1 MSPAPAPRHSPLPL
15 VPRESVRTLA
25 NLVTVVRTIL
35 GIGFGVIALAQ
46 HSLGWLVAAYLTYW
60 AGDILDGIVARRR
73 GEETII
79 GAVFDVVC
87 DRACTTVAAA
97 AFVAIEPSVAPA
109 IGVFLVQFCMLDTLL
124 TLAFLYAPGVI
135 SPNYFY
141 RVDGPTYRWNWS
153 PAAKAANTSF
163 VVLLCLAGL
172 LWSSAFILVATAW
185 ALLMMVLKVVSVRRV
200 LAILDGSLAPAPRPV
215 DARPSPLFG

>member
-15 VPRESVRTLA
+15 LPRESVRTLA

-97 AFVAIEPSVAPA
+97 AFVGLVLGDVTTGI
-109 IGVFLVQFCMLDTLL
+109 ILGVFFLGLFAPRVGQRAALAAFVLGLL
-124 TLAFLYAPGVI
+124 GMTVVYFTTSLAWPWYSLFGSLGTFGLGLLASAVWPREG
-135 SPNYFY
+135 
-141 RVDGPTYRWNWS
+141 
-153 PAAKAANTSF
+153 PAA
-163 VVLLCLAGL
+163 VVA
-172 LWSSAFILVATAW
+172 
-185 ALLMMVLKVVSVRRV
+185 KR
-200 LAILDGSLAPAPRPV
+200 
-215 DARPSPLFG
+215 